1 MPGGS
6 DEKLLVG
13 VAPGTFRKAGSPPLL
28 GRRLAS
34 RRGLFDE
41 VRQELWRAAER
52 RETRE
57 AYGTQC
63 SVKGKFRII
72 ISHAHNP

>member
-1 MPGGS
+1 M
-6 DEKLLVG
+6 G
-13 VAPGTFRKAGSPPLL
+13 VAPATFRKGGSPPLL
-28 GRRLAS
+28 GRGLGS

-41 VRQELWRAAER
+41 VRQEELRRAAER
-52 RETRE
+52 RETHE
-57 AYGTQC
+57 TYGTQG